1 MPKKPT
7 QSAVQVTIKR
17 RRRVPNVVT
26 VEQPPKPTIEKKSTQ
41 PQKVSS
47 AKRPSSVVG
56 IFWNCPVCGTYF
68 TSEKTKNKHI
78 QVHGKRTVNRALER
92 KSKPVEKQPKITR
105 VRRLPGLG
113 MMYVHPKRVA
123 IRNACRMCGV
133 VPAMPGDDVC
143 YQCHSK

>member
-1 MPKKPT
+1 MPKPT

-17 RRRVPNVVT
+17 RRRVENVIIIEHPT
-26 VEQPPKPTIEKKSTQ
+26 KQTIEKKSTQ
-41 PQKVSS
+41 PQKASS

-78 QVHGKRTVNRALER
+78 QVHGKRTVNRTLEK

-105 VRRLPGLG
+105 RRLPGLTCAD
-113 MMYVHPKRVA
+113 PKPVA
-123 IRNACRMCGV
+123 IKDASRICGV
-133 VPAMPGDDVC
+133 VPAIPGYDVC